1 MKYMSPAEDRTVQS
15 VMDTMSN
22 GLCYKNRQIS
32 PICCHCV
39 RHTRNQSI
47 LKSRIIKP
55 LTPRHH
61 FELFRNCGLWPWPP
75 TTTRPINRPIPA
87 SLLDCGLGCPHVMP
101 GMAAAPDT
109 GALPLSSLDLY
120 EASIPELE
128 FGLDSGHFTSVD
140 LVKAYLGRIDQVN
153 HVGPKLNAVIETNTY
168 AIEQARVL
176 DIERKMTGKRSILH
190 GIPILLKDNI
200 ATLTNRTEPGMN
212 TTAGSHALLGSIVRN
227 EATVA
232 AKLRKAG
239 AIILGKTN
247 LSEWSQARG
256 NIPIGWS
263 GRGGQTTNPYFPG
276 ANPCGSSSG
285 SGVAMAIGLAAGSLG
300 TETDGSITCP
310 SKEKAGLTGRRVVIP
325 ISIHQDTVGPIARS
339 VTDAAI
345 ILTAIAGRDGR
356 DNFTSNAPDPAL
368 DYTRFLDPQSLK
380 GKRIGVPR
388 KFFMD
393 TTLDIVHPSIKIE
406 FEKALGRVKELGGV
420 IVDPADLPSAEEILT
435 SREVA
440 LNAYIASLDHV
451 PTNVTSVADIIR
463 FNDAHKELE
472 ETEGHEDQSGL
483 ILCEATLGY
492 NSTYHEALR
501 QNYLIGRDRGIDAA
515 LKDNNLDALLLP
527 SDGETSV
534 VPAAMAGYPIVTV
547 PLGFHPRDTK
557 PLPETQAPYETL
569 YPAPGIP
576 FGLSFIGTA
585 YTEPSLIGFA
595 YAYEQYTNTRL
606 ERRAYKE
613 AIPTIQL
620 KDVITDVESGHSGVV
635 RPGLGVLDVW

>member
-1 MKYMSPAEDRTVQS
+1 MWTRLLFVAAF
-15 VMDTMSN
+15 
-22 GLCYKNRQIS
+22 LCS
-32 PICCHCV
+32 
-39 RHTRNQSI
+39 
-47 LKSRIIKP
+47 
-55 LTPRHH
+55 
-61 FELFRNCGLWPWPP
+61 
-75 TTTRPINRPIPA
+75 A
-87 SLLDCGLGCPHVMP
+87 
-101 GMAAAPDT
+101 

-128 FGLDSGHFTSVD
+128 WAPILSLVFDNQFSYLPELSAASCNPFINDRSRIILFGHLPTLRV
-140 LVKAYLGRIDQVN
+140 LQAYLGRIDQVN

-176 DIERKMTGKRSILH
+176 DIERKTTGKRSILH

-200 ATLTNRTEPGMN
+200 ATLAGEGMN
-212 TTAGSHALLGSIVRN
+212 TTAGSHALLGSIVRK

-310 SKEKAGLTGRRVVIP
+310 SSFNNVVGIKPTVGLTSRAG
-325 ISIHQDTVGPIARS
+325 VGPIARS

-435 SREVA
+435 SREVFTNKIQFKVA

-527 SDGETSV
+527 SDGHTTR
-534 VPAAMAGYPIVTV
+534 PAAMAGYPIVTV
-547 PLGFHPRDTK
+547 PLGFHPQDTK

-576 FGLSFIGTA
+576 FGLSFLGTA

-620 KDVITDVESGHSGVV
+620 KDVITDVGSGHSRIVS
-635 RPGLGVLDVW
+635 PGLGALGVW

>member
-1 MKYMSPAEDRTVQS
+1 MW
-15 VMDTMSN
+15 
-22 GLCYKNRQIS
+22 
-32 PICCHCV
+32 
-39 RHTRNQSI
+39 TR
-47 LKSRIIKP
+47 L
-55 LTPRHH
+55 
-61 FELFRNCGLWPWPP
+61 LF
-75 TTTRPINRPIPA
+75 
-87 SLLDCGLGCPHVMP
+87 V
-101 GMAAAPDT
+101 AAFLYSA

-200 ATLTNRTEPGMN
+200 ATLAGEGMN
-212 TTAGSHALLGSIVRN
+212 TTAGSHALFGSIVRN

-247 LSEWSQARG
+247 LLPLTPRG

-310 SKEKAGLTGRRVVIP
+310 SSFNNVVGIKPTVGLTSRAGVIP

-435 SREVA
+435 SREVFTNKIQFKVA

-483 ILCEATLGY
+483 ILSEATLGY

-527 SDGETSV
+527 SDGHTTR
-534 VPAAMAGYPIVTV
+534 PAAMAGYPIVTGEL
-547 PLGFHPRDTK
+547 PPPDTK

-576 FGLSFIGTA
+576 FGLSFLG
-585 YTEPSLIGFA
+585 LH
-595 YAYEQYTNTRL
+595 
-606 ERRAYKE
+606 
-613 AIPTIQL
+613 IQNL
-620 KDVITDVESGHSGVV
+620 A
-635 RPGLGVLDVW
+635 